1 MDLTSAH
8 LTDGVITLRP
18 FNVEDAEAHLAGED
32 DELVRWFSGGRGTL
46 DRTRRW
52 IERTRKQWQNDGPV
66 ACFVIVDHAGTL
78 VGMIE
83 SNSDH
88 AALEAVDEGDAN
100 IAYGLYPSARGKG
113 YASRAV
119 LLVSDFLQRT
129 GVARAIIRVNPDNT
143 QSLKVPV
150 RCGFVRDR
158 VITTRSN
165 DQLVIFIKAL

>member
-1 MDLTSAH
+1 MDVTSTR

-32 DELVRWFSGGRGTL
+32 DALVRWFSGGRGTT

-52 IERTRKQWQNDGPV
+52 IQQTREQWQSDGPI
-66 ACFVIVDHAGTL
+66 ACFVIVDGTGTL

-83 SNSDH
+83 SNSNY
-88 AALEAVDEGDAN
+88 AELEAIDEGDAN

-113 YASRAV
+113 YATRAV
-119 LLVSDFLQRT
+119 LLVADFLRRK
-129 GVARAIIRVNPDNT
+129 GLARAIIRVNPDNT
-143 QSLKVPV
+143 ESLKAPV